1 MTLQAEHA
9 IIIGGSMAGL
19 LAARVLSNHFAH
31 VTLIERD
38 KMNDVSES
46 RKGQPQTRHLH
57 GLLATGLTTMSR
69 YFPDLEEA
77 LRNHGAI
84 VGDMGEVMRWH
95 AFGGYRLQHTSG
107 LHGAL
112 MSRPLLEWQIRRRVV
127 ALPNVTIVDECTVDQ
142 LLTTHDRARVTGV
155 QITHR
160 GRTDSS
166 ETLAADLVVD
176 TGGRGSATPRWLQ
189 TLGYTKP
196 AESVVQVGVGYAT
209 RIYQRKPGD
218 LVGAELVIVS
228 PDPPAGKRSG
238 FVFPIEGERWIATL
252 GGWAGDHPPAEA
264 DAFLGFAR
272 SLPAPDVYNLI
283 SRAEPLSDIV
293 LHKFPTSVRRHYEHL
308 SHFPEHYLVLGD
320 GVCSFNPV
328 YGQGMTSAALQAAAL
343 DDVLMQ
349 HPDLRTI
356 ARPFFRRVA
365 QIIDIPW
372 QLAVGE
378 DFRFPETK
386 GQKARGTD
394 MINGYVTL
402 VHRAT
407 HTDPVVYD
415 AFLKVMNLM
424 QPPTS
429 LMHPKLIWRVLR
441 HARKSQAKPRSQHV
455 TGFSEPSNR
464 DMPSAGTEP
473 GT

>member
-1 MTLQAEHA
+1 MTLRTEHA
-9 IIIGGSMAGL
+9 IVIGGSLAGL
-19 LAARVLSNHFAH
+19 LAARVLSNHCAR

-38 KMNDVSES
+38 KMNDVPES
-46 RKGQPQTRHLH
+46 RKGQAQTHHIH
-57 GLLATGLTTMSR
+57 GLLATGLTTMSH

-77 LRNHGAI
+77 LRTHGAI
-84 VGDMGEVMRWH
+84 LGDMGEVMRWH

-107 LHGAL
+107 LQGAL

-142 LLTTHDRARVTGV
+142 LLTTNDRARVTGV

-160 GRTDSS
+160 GQTDSS

-176 TGGRGSATPRWLQ
+176 TGGRGSAAPRWLE
-189 TLGYTKP
+189 TLGYIKP
-196 AESVVQVGVGYAT
+196 SESVVEVGVGYAT

-228 PDPPAGKRSG
+228 PDPPTGKRAG
-238 FVFPIEGERWIATL
+238 FVFPIEGDRWIATL
-252 GGWAGDHPPAEA
+252 GGWAGDHPPAEP
-264 DAFLGFAR
+264 DAFLDFAR

-283 SRAEPLSDIV
+283 SRAEPLSDV
-293 LHKFPTSVRRHYEHL
+293 VTYKFPRSVRRHYEHL
-308 SHFPEHYLVLGD
+308 SHFPEHYLILGD
-320 GVCSFNPV
+320 SVCSFNPV

-349 HPDLRTI
+349 NPDLRAI
-356 ARPFFRRVA
+356 AQPFFKRVA
-365 QIIDIPW
+365 GIIDIPW

-386 GQKARGTD
+386 GRKARGTD
-394 MINGYVTL
+394 IINRYVTL

-407 HTDPVVYD
+407 HDDPVVYD
-415 AFLKVMNLM
+415 AFLKVMNLIR
-424 QPPTS
+424 PPTS
-429 LMHPKLIWRVLR
+429 LMHPKLVWRVLR
-441 HARKSQAKPRSQHV
+441 HARKPHGKLPSQHV
-455 TGFSEPSNR
+455 TGFSEP
-464 DMPSAGTEP
+464 
-473 GT
+473 